1 MLQITK
7 LACRLSALAVLVS
20 CAGGPQITVTPPP
33 VSASPPTP
41 TKLRVLYRVLYSGT
55 DRMTSGNFGERN
67 AYPFDGEMYYVSD
80 QPSSGRTLLNRYL
93 NAGATDHADGI
104 SPPNGYTLED

>member
-1 MLQITK
+1 VQVGIAEVIYQGSPNRSDAQELHKTRARRHPFFHRPRLQPRYGCCI
-7 LACRLSALAVLVS
+7 AFC
-20 CAGGPQITVTPPP
+20 
-33 VSASPPTP
+33 
-41 TKLRVLYRVLYSGT
+41 YSGT
-55 DRMTSGNFGERN
+55 DRMTSVDFGERN